1 MASATATLTVPGLL
15 VNVPRMR
22 CWLQEVLA
30 GRAVTAE
37 VAFDLSVAVTEV
49 CTNIIRHGY
58 HDRAS
63 GDIDIRARKD
73 GDTIRLT
80 IVDTAPRFTPRDL
93 AIPAP
98 QALAEGGCGRFITPA
113 VIPTSSATFSG
124 MTWHAT
130 ARIEPTHVLWAGS
143 RIQSGQDCE
152 CEMREVNRQCSDA
165 RTRSS

>member
-1 MASATATLTVPGLL
+1 MKQTCNGDDLALTVQQLASETWGGGMASATATLTVPGLL

-30 GRAVTAE
+30 GWAVTAE

-63 GDIDIRARKD
+63 GDIDIQARKD

-98 QALAEGGCGRFITPA
+98 QALAEGGYGLLLIHTLVDEVAYEAGGGQGNRTILVKHA
-113 VIPTSSATFSG
+113 RARSA
-124 MTWHAT
+124 
-130 ARIEPTHVLWAGS
+130 PP
-143 RIQSGQDCE
+143 
-152 CEMREVNRQCSDA
+152 
-165 RTRSS
+165 